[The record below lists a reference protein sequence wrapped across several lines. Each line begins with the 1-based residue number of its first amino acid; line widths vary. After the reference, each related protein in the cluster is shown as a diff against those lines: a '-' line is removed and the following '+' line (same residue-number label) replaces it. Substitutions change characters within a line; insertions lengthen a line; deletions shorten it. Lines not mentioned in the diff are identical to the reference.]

1 LPSNSEI
8 PASDVVNRILSEG
21 LFISKDALDLL
32 RKSASKDVYERAV
45 ISAIQMARQER
56 ANTVELRHV
65 MAAMS
70 VSKGEVVE
78 VGVKAR
84 EALGKE
90 IEPEV
95 EVMYSPRDTMPMSD
109 SVSSRVDY
117 FQSRFR
123 QLQRILMSRPDFN
136 SPVPVGE
143 ISKMNSQASFKTIA
157 MILRKDNRRLEV
169 EDLKDSATLYMPK
182 NPSPELEEKLSY
194 LVVDMVVG
202 LELRKFQ
209 GVVFINDVVL
219 PDVPDTPP
227 KKTRDAIVTLLLSDL
242 HVGSQYYLEKEFA
255 KLAEWLSGRIGTA
268 SSQSIANAV
277 KYVIVAG
284 DIVDGVFV
292 YPKQERELKI
302 VSLEKQYE
310 EALKALYRLPEYI
323 HLIIGPGNHDVVRDA
338 IPQPPIP
345 KEFLG
350 DFVTERGNATIVGNP
365 AQVSLHQVR
374 FLIYHGQSLEDIV
387 ASVPGIEYSRPH
399 DGMKFLLRA
408 RHLAPIYGGNT
419 QICTEGEDDLT
430 IPFKPEVFHA
440 GHVHVAGITSYRGT
454 QIVNSGTWQG
464 KTSYQQN
471 LGIEPTTASLGVHFM
486 KDGISR
492 LMFLKDLV

>member
-1 LPSNSEI
+1 MPSNSEI
-8 PASDVVNRILSEG
+8 PAADVVNRVLSEG

-32 RKSASKDVYERAV
+32 RKSTARDVYEKAV
-45 ISAIQMARQER
+45 VSAIQIARQER
-56 ANTVELRHV
+56 ATAVEVRHV
-65 MAAMS
+65 MAAIS

-78 VGVKAR
+78 PGAKAR
-84 EALGKE
+84 VALGKE
-90 IEPEV
+90 IDPEV
-95 EVMYSPRDTMPMSD
+95 ELMYSPSDTMPVSD
-109 SVSSRVDY
+109 SVGSRVDY
-117 FQSRFR
+117 FRSRFR
-123 QLQRILMSRPDFN
+123 RLERILMSRPDFS

-143 ISKMNSQASFKTIA
+143 ITKASSQAPFKTIA
-157 MILRKDNRRLEV
+157 MILKKDSRRLEV
-169 EDLKDSATLYMPK
+169 EDPSDSATLYLPK
-182 NPSPELEEKLSY
+182 NPDPELEEKLSY

-209 GVVFINDVVL
+209 GAVFVNDVVL
-219 PDVPDTPP
+219 PDVPDTPA
-227 KKTRDAIVTLLLSDL
+227 KKTKDPIVTLLLSDL
-242 HVGSQYYLEKEFA
+242 HVGSQYYLEKEFTT
-255 KLAEWLSGRIGTA
+255 LAEWLSGAKGTT
-268 SSQSIANAV
+268 SSQEIANAV
-277 KYVIVAG
+277 KYVIIAG

-292 YPKQERELKI
+292 YPRQEHELKI

-310 EALKALYRLPEYI
+310 EAVKALSKLPEYV

-345 KEFLG
+345 RELLG
-350 DFVTERGNATIVGNP
+350 DLVTERGNATIVGNP
-365 AQVSLHQVR
+365 AQVSLHQIK

-387 ASVPGIEYSRPH
+387 ASVPGIEYSRPQ
-399 DGMKFLLRA
+399 DGMRFLLRA

-440 GHVHVAGITSYRGT
+440 GHLHVAGTTSYRGT

-464 KTSYQQN
+464 KTSYQLN
-471 LGIEPTTASLGVHFM
+471 LGIEPTTASMGVHFM

-492 LMFLKDLV
+492 LMYLKDLI